1 MISFIDTDRHPIE
14 TLKEAF
20 RTPDILLTERE
31 KIIILEYSG
40 SLYLIKTNG
49 KTKIMTKKLQQKKLH
64 LVSLGCTKNLVDSEV
79 MLGRLKEYE
88 ISDDP
93 TTADVIIVNTCGFI
107 DAAKEESINTVLSL
121 HDERKEDSILV
132 MSGCLTERY
141 REEMQTN
148 MPEIDIFTG
157 VGDYEKIDQLIANK
171 QSTFSPE
178 VYLAT
183 ENSGR
188 VITGSNYH
196 AYIKI
201 AEGCNQVCSFCAI
214 PSFKGK
220 LHSRSLSSIVKE
232 VNMLVKDGYYDFSF
246 ISQDSSSYGR
256 DMKMSDGLIELI
268 KGVEA
273 VEGIR
278 SARILYLYPST
289 TTFELIDA
297 IADSNVF
304 QTYYDMPIQHI
315 DNAVLKTMKR
325 GFGEKKTIE
334 LLEYMKSK
342 PNAFLRTSLI
352 AGHPGEDEMS
362 FEKLVSFM
370 KDFKFDRF
378 NTFHYSNEETTS
390 AYTLDQI
397 SQEII
402 DERADILGSIA
413 EANTLTSL
421 QSMIGQSFTVAID
434 GESDEHEYLLTARPL
449 NWAVDIDGEILIN
462 DTSDLKIEYA
472 KLYEAKV
479 TGLAGSQLLATL
491 TKPC

>member
-1 MISFIDTDRHPIE
+1 MS
-14 TLKEAF
+14 
-20 RTPDILLTERE
+20 
-31 KIIILEYSG
+31 
-40 SLYLIKTNG
+40 
-49 KTKIMTKKLQQKKLH
+49 KKLH

-88 ISDDP
+88 ITDDN
-93 TTADVIIVNTCGFI
+93 TEADVIIVNTCGFI
-107 DAAKEESINTVLSL
+107 DAAKEESINTVLNL
-121 HDERKEDSILV
+121 HDERKKNSILV

-141 REEMQTN
+141 KEELQAD

-157 VGDYEKIDQLIANK
+157 VGDYEKIDQLIASK

-183 ENSGR
+183 ETSGR

-201 AEGCNQVCSFCAI
+201 AEGCNQSCSFCAI

-220 LHSRSLSSIVKE
+220 LHSRSLSSIIKE
-232 VNMLVKDGYYDFSF
+232 VENLVSQGFYDFSF

-256 DMKMSDGLIELI
+256 DMKMSDGLINLI
-268 KGVEA
+268 KGIEA
-273 VEGIR
+273 LEGVN

-289 TTFELIDA
+289 TTFALIDA

-315 DNAVLKTMKR
+315 EDSVLKTMKR

-352 AGHPGEDEMS
+352 AGHPGENEES
-362 FEKLVSFM
+362 FEKLCDFM
-370 KDFKFDRF
+370 KTFEFDRF
-378 NTFHYSNEETTS
+378 NTFHYSNEESTS
-390 AYTLDQI
+390 AYTLEQIDQD
-397 SQEII
+397 II
-402 DERADILGSIA
+402 NQRADILGEIA
-413 EANTLTSL
+413 EQNTLTSL
-421 QSMIGQSFTVAID
+421 ENMIGQTLTVVID
-434 GESDEHEYLLTARPL
+434 GESDEHEYLLSARPL

-462 DTSDLKIEYA
+462 DTSDLPVEYG
-472 KLYEAKV
+472 KRYEAKI
-479 TGLAGSQLLATL
+479 TELAGTQLLATL
-491 TKPC
+491 IKPL